1 MAPRTA
7 LECPHEGP
15 SVVQIESASALIV
28 AGHAANVFLFTLKM
42 ALQKRKEQLLD
53 TQALFVDLKK
63 ALGSPPIYSRLAN
76 KGDEESKPERR
87 RRRVS

>member
-1 MAPRTA
+1 
-7 LECPHEGP
+7 
-15 SVVQIESASALIV
+15 
-28 AGHAANVFLFTLKM
+28 LFTLKL
-42 ALQKRKEQLLD
+42 ALQKCTEQQSD

-63 ALGSPPIYSRLAN
+63 ALGSPPIYSGLEN